1 MSEFTLGVGIS
12 LNKRYIT
19 NTIPDATEISEM
31 KYIAK
36 GNNGCYIA
44 EDNVNGVSRGYIHYL
59 DADQNDVVEV
69 FYSYDGETTT
79 VNIPSFFVEDGFGAV
94 TEVDETAVLYEY
106 LKRVGNE
113 KVYVISEDYSK
124 EESMNKDRIISEIE
138 NQVSGYGVP
147 TGSVFGFDVD
157 GAEIPAGYVEILIA
171 DDDMRY

>member
-12 LNKRYIT
+12 LNKRYLT
-19 NTIPDATEISEM
+19 NAVPDATEISEM

-36 GNNGCYIA
+36 GNDGCYIA
-44 EDNVNGVSRGYIHYL
+44 EDNVGGVSRGYVHYI
-59 DADQNDVVEV
+59 DADQNDVVEL

-79 VNIPSFFVEDGFGAV
+79 VNVPSFFVEDGFGAI
-94 TEVDETAVLYEY
+94 TEVDETAVLYQY